1 MLESL
6 FNNFEDHY
14 SKILLNERLHHG
26 YFSMKKF
33 YLKNTFLIG
42 HLLVTASVIRKLD
55 IQTFNSKYLNSN
67 PNSNPNQYCWHPI

>member
-6 FNNFEDHY
+6 FNNFADLY

-33 YLKNTFLIG
+33 YLKNTFLTG
-42 HLLVTASVIRKLD
+42 HFRVTASDTLK
-55 IQTFNSKYLNSN
+55 T
-67 PNSNPNQYCWHPI
+67 